1 MVLYD
6 HREGEQTS
14 NQNKGVISMVLIKI
28 YYHGQS
34 TPNDTKTIIKPAD
47 YVNYLLELG
56 YIITKV
62 EPVD

>member
-1 MVLYD
+1 
-6 HREGEQTS
+6 
-14 NQNKGVISMVLIKI
+14 MVLIKI

-62 EPVD
+62 EPVE